1 MFSWV
6 SKDARRKKEP
16 ELFQTVAEGLRLL
29 YAQKLLPLE
38 EHYRFHEFH
47 SPALEDADFD
57 NKPMVLLVGQYSTGK
72 TTFIRHLIEQDFPG
86 MRIGPEPT
94 TDSFIAVMHGPTEGV
109 VPGNALVVDPR
120 RPFRKLNAFGNAFLN
135 RFMCAQLPNPVL
147 DSISI
152 IDTPGILSGE
162 KQRIS
167 RGKHAALAL
176 PSGVGAPALPVE
188 ASYQAVLALAP
199 VSQAASRR
207 QAREQLAQ
215 VPANVGF
222 IFGRTYGGIG
232 NGTFS
237 GLGVTLSSPNTY
249 SRNWDLA
256 SLLPQLC
263 GLASILDEAEAVSY
277 DFAAVLEWFAER
289 VDRIILLF
297 DAHKLDISDE
307 FSEVIKALKNHE
319 DKIRV
324 VLNKADQIETQ
335 QLMRVYGALMWSLG
349 KIINTPEVVRVY
361 IGSFWSHPLLIPDN
375 RKLFEAEEQDLFKD
389 IQSLPRNA
397 ALRKLN
403 DLIKRAR
410 LAKVHAYIISSL
422 KKEMPN
428 VFGKESKKKELV
440 NNLGEIYQK
449 IEREHQISP
458 GDFPSLRKM
467 QELLQTQDFSKFQAL
482 KPKLLDTVDDMLAN
496 DIARLMVMVRQEE
509 SLMPSQAVKGGAFD
523 GTMNGPFGHGY
534 GEGAGEGI
542 DDVEWVVGK
551 DKPTYDEIFYT
562 LSPVNG
568 KITGANAKKEMVK
581 SKLPN
586 TVLGKIWK
594 LADVDKDGLLDD
606 EEFALANHL
615 IKVKLEGH
623 ELPADLPPHLIPPSK
638 RRHE

>member
-1 MFSWV
+1 MFSWLGT
-6 SKDARRKKEP
+6 DDRRKKEP
-16 ELFQTVAEGLRLL
+16 EVFQTVSDGLKKL
-29 YAQKLLPLE
+29 YKTKLLPLE
-38 EHYRFHEFH
+38 ESYKFHEFH

-72 TTFIRHLIEQDFPG
+72 TSFIRYLLEQDFPG

-94 TDSFIAVMHGPTEGV
+94 TDSFIAVMHGDTEGV
-109 VPGNALVVDPR
+109 IPGNALVVDPKK
-120 RPFRKLNAFGNAFLN
+120 PFRKLNAFGNAFLN
-135 RFMCAQLPNPVL
+135 RCACPEKSKCYVSSVL
-147 DSISI
+147 TEQQFSY
-152 IDTPGILSGE
+152 SGN
-162 KQRIS
+162 IGS
-167 RGKHAALAL
+167 LA
-176 PSGVGAPALPVE
+176 
-188 ASYQAVLALAP
+188 
-199 VSQAASRR
+199 
-207 QAREQLAQ
+207 
-215 VPANVGF
+215 
-222 IFGRTYGGIG
+222 
-232 NGTFS
+232 
-237 GLGVTLSSPNTY
+237 
-249 SRNWDLA
+249 
-256 SLLPQLC
+256 
-263 GLASILDEAEAVSY
+263 SY

-349 KIINTPEVVRVY
+349 KIVNTPEVIRVY

-422 KKEMPN
+422 KKEMPS
-428 VFGKESKKKELV
+428 VFGKDNKKKELISS
-440 NNLGEIYQK
+440 LGDIYK
-449 IEREHQISP
+449 RIEREHQISP
-458 GDFPSLRKM
+458 GDFPNLKKM
-467 QELLQTQDFSKFQAL
+467 QDQLQAQDLTKFQPL
-482 KPKLLDTVDDMLAN
+482 KPKLLESVDDMLAN
-496 DIARLMVMVRQEE
+496 DIASLMVLVRQEE
-509 SLMPSQAVKGGAFD
+509 TQRPNAVVKGGAFD
-523 GTMNGPFGHGY
+523 GTLDGPFGHGY

-542 DDVEWVVGK
+542 DEAEWVVAR
-551 DKPTYDEIFYT
+551 DKPAYDEIFYT

-568 KITGANAKKEMVK
+568 KVTGANAKKEMVK

-594 LADVDKDGLLDD
+594 LADIDKDGMLDD

-623 ELPADLPPHLIPPSK
+623 ELPSDLPAHLVPPSK
-638 RRHE
+638 RKIPE

>member
-1 MFSWV
+1 MLEPGTAAASTVSGSMFSWV

-16 ELFQTVAEGLRLL
+16 ELFQTVAEGLRQL

-94 TDSFIAVMHGPTEGV
+94 TDSFIAVMHGPSEGV

-167 RGKHAALAL
+167 RG
-176 PSGVGAPALPVE
+176 
-188 ASYQAVLALAP
+188 
-199 VSQAASRR
+199 
-207 QAREQLAQ
+207 
-215 VPANVGF
+215 
-222 IFGRTYGGIG
+222 
-232 NGTFS
+232 
-237 GLGVTLSSPNTY
+237 
-249 SRNWDLA
+249 
-256 SLLPQLC
+256 
-263 GLASILDEAEAVSY
+263 Y

-428 VFGKESKKKELV
+428 VFGKSKKKELV

-467 QELLQTQDFSKFQAL
+467 QEQLQTQDFSKFQAL

-496 DIARLMVMVRQEE
+496 DIARLMVLVRQEE
-509 SLMPSQAVKGGAFD
+509 SLMPSQVVKGGAFD

-568 KITGANAKKEMVK
+568 KITGASAKKEMVK

-623 ELPADLPPHLIPPSK
+623 ELPADLPPHLVPPSQ

>member
-1 MFSWV
+1 MEQPGTAASPVSGSMFSWV

-16 ELFQTVAEGLRLL
+16 ELFQTVAEGLRQL

-167 RGKHAALAL
+167 RG
-176 PSGVGAPALPVE
+176 
-188 ASYQAVLALAP
+188 
-199 VSQAASRR
+199 
-207 QAREQLAQ
+207 
-215 VPANVGF
+215 
-222 IFGRTYGGIG
+222 
-232 NGTFS
+232 
-237 GLGVTLSSPNTY
+237 
-249 SRNWDLA
+249 
-256 SLLPQLC
+256 
-263 GLASILDEAEAVSY
+263 Y

-440 NNLGEIYQK
+440 SNLGEIYQK

-509 SLMPSQAVKGGAFD
+509 SQMPSQAVKGGAFE

-594 LADVDKDGLLDD
+594 LADVDRDGLLDD

>member
-1 MFSWV
+1 MEQPGTAASRVSGSMFSWV

-16 ELFQTVAEGLRLL
+16 ELFQTVAEGLRQL

-94 TDSFIAVMHGPTEGV
+94 TDSFIAVMHGPTEGM

-135 RFMCAQLPNPVL
+135 RFMCAQLPSPVL

-167 RGKHAALAL
+167 RG
-176 PSGVGAPALPVE
+176 
-188 ASYQAVLALAP
+188 
-199 VSQAASRR
+199 
-207 QAREQLAQ
+207 
-215 VPANVGF
+215 
-222 IFGRTYGGIG
+222 
-232 NGTFS
+232 
-237 GLGVTLSSPNTY
+237 
-249 SRNWDLA
+249 
-256 SLLPQLC
+256 
-263 GLASILDEAEAVSY
+263 Y

-297 DAHKLDISDE
+297 DAHK
-307 FSEVIKALKNHE
+307 
-319 DKIRV
+319 
-324 VLNKADQIETQ
+324 
-335 QLMRVYGALMWSLG
+335 
-349 KIINTPEVVRVY
+349 
-361 IGSFWSHPLLIPDN
+361 
-375 RKLFEAEEQDLFKD
+375 
-389 IQSLPRNA
+389 
-397 ALRKLN
+397 
-403 DLIKRAR
+403 
-410 LAKVHAYIISSL
+410 
-422 KKEMPN
+422 
-428 VFGKESKKKELV
+428 
-440 NNLGEIYQK
+440 
-449 IEREHQISP
+449 
-458 GDFPSLRKM
+458 
-467 QELLQTQDFSKFQAL
+467 
-482 KPKLLDTVDDMLAN
+482 LDTVDDMLAN

-542 DDVEWVVGK
+542 DDIEWVVGK

-623 ELPADLPPHLIPPSK
+623 ELPTDLPPHLIPPSK
-638 RRHE
+638 RRLE

>member
-1 MFSWV
+1 MDEGTSVGGSTMFSWV
-6 SKDARRKKEP
+6 SRDARRRKEP
-16 ELFQTVAEGLRLL
+16 ELFRTVSEGLRQL
-29 YAQKLLPLE
+29 YAGKLLPLE
-38 EHYRFHEFH
+38 EQYRFHEFH
-47 SPALEDADFD
+47 SPALEGADWES
-57 NKPMVLLVGQYSTGK
+57 KPMVLLVGQYSTGK
-72 TTFIRHLIEQDFPG
+72 TTFIRHLLEQDFPG

-94 TDSFIAVMHGPTEGV
+94 TDSFIAVMGGEAEGV

-120 RPFRKLNAFGNAFLN
+120 RPFRKLGAFGNAFLN

-167 RGKHAALAL
+167 RG
-176 PSGVGAPALPVE
+176 
-188 ASYQAVLALAP
+188 
-199 VSQAASRR
+199 
-207 QAREQLAQ
+207 
-215 VPANVGF
+215 
-222 IFGRTYGGIG
+222 
-232 NGTFS
+232 
-237 GLGVTLSSPNTY
+237 
-249 SRNWDLA
+249 
-256 SLLPQLC
+256 
-263 GLASILDEAEAVSY
+263 Y

-440 NNLGEIYQK
+440 NNLGEIYLK

-458 GDFPSLRKM
+458 GDFPNLRKM
-467 QELLQTQDFSKFQAL
+467 QEQLLTQDFSKFQPL
-482 KPKLLDTVDDMLAN
+482 KQKLLDAVDDMLAN

-509 SLMPSQAVKGGAFD
+509 SQMPTQAVKGGAFE

-568 KITGANAKKEMVK
+568 KITGASAKKEMVK

-623 ELPADLPPHLIPPSK
+623 ELPAELPAHLVPPSK

>member
-1 MFSWV
+1 MFSWLGN
-6 SKDARRKKEP
+6 DDRRKKDP
-16 ELFQTVAEGLRLL
+16 EVFQTVSEGLKKL
-29 YAQKLLPLE
+29 YRTKLLPLE
-38 EHYRFHEFH
+38 EHYKFHEFH
-47 SPALEDADFD
+47 SPSLEDADFD

-72 TTFIRHLIEQDFPG
+72 TTFIRYLLEQEFPG

-94 TDSFIAVMHGPTEGV
+94 TDSFIAVMHGDVEGI
-109 VPGNALVVDPR
+109 VPGNALVVDPKK
-120 RPFRKLNAFGNAFLN
+120 PFRKLNAFGNAFLN
-135 RFMCAQLPNPVL
+135 RFVCAQLPNPVL
-147 DSISI
+147 ESISI

-167 RGKHAALAL
+167 RDGIAVLVRFVAAFVRWLSVGKCLDRL
-176 PSGVGAPALPVE
+176 LEQWPALLKFFTSKESP
-188 ASYQAVLALAP
+188 S
-199 VSQAASRR
+199 SS
-207 QAREQLAQ
+207 
-215 VPANVGF
+215 
-222 IFGRTYGGIG
+222 
-232 NGTFS
+232 
-237 GLGVTLSSPNTY
+237 VTK
-249 SRNWDLA
+249 
-256 SLLPQLC
+256 
-263 GLASILDEAEAVSY
+263 GY

-307 FSEVIKALKNHE
+307 FSDVIKALKNHE
-319 DKIRV
+319 DKICV

-349 KIINTPEVVRVY
+349 KIVNTPEVIRVY
-361 IGSFWSHPLLIPDN
+361 IGSFWSHPLHIPDN

-422 KKEMPN
+422 KKEMPA
-428 VFGKESKKKELV
+428 VFGKEQKKKELIGS
-440 NNLGEIYQK
+440 LGEIYSK
-449 IEREHQISP
+449 IEKEHQISP
-458 GDFPSLRKM
+458 GDFPNLKKM
-467 QELLQTQDFSKFQAL
+467 QELLQSHDFNKFQPL
-482 KPKLLDTVDDMLAN
+482 KSKLLDTVDDMLAH
-496 DIARLMVMVRQEE
+496 DIAQLMVLVQQEE
-509 SLMPSQAVKGGAFD
+509 MQKPNQVVKGGAFE
-523 GTMNGPFGHGY
+523 GTMNCPFGHGY

-542 DDVEWVVGK
+542 DEIEWVVAR
-551 DKPTYDEIFYT
+551 DKPMYDEIFYT

-568 KITGANAKKEMVK
+568 KVTGANAKKEMVK

-594 LADVDKDGLLDD
+594 LADVDKDGMLDD

-623 ELPADLPPHLIPPSK
+623 ELPSDIPSHLIPPSK
-638 RRHE
+638 RKITE

>member
-1 MFSWV
+1 MSQVEQPGTATSPVSGSMFSWV

-16 ELFQTVAEGLRLL
+16 ELFQTVAEGLRQL
-29 YAQKLLPLE
+29 YSQKLLPLE

-167 RGKHAALAL
+167 RG
-176 PSGVGAPALPVE
+176 
-188 ASYQAVLALAP
+188 
-199 VSQAASRR
+199 
-207 QAREQLAQ
+207 
-215 VPANVGF
+215 
-222 IFGRTYGGIG
+222 
-232 NGTFS
+232 
-237 GLGVTLSSPNTY
+237 
-249 SRNWDLA
+249 
-256 SLLPQLC
+256 
-263 GLASILDEAEAVSY
+263 Y

-440 NNLGEIYQK
+440 NNLGEIYAK
-449 IEREHQISP
+449 IEREHQISA

-467 QELLQTQDFSKFQAL
+467 QELLQTQDFSKFQVL

-509 SLMPSQAVKGGAFD
+509 SLMPSQVVKGGAFD

-542 DDVEWVVGK
+542 DDIEWVVGK

-623 ELPADLPPHLIPPSK
+623 ELPTDLPPHLIPPSK
-638 RRHE
+638 RRLE

>member
-1 MFSWV
+1 MFSLSTD
-6 SKDARRKKEP
+6 SKRKKEP
-16 ELFQTVAEGLRLL
+16 ELFQNVSEGLKRL
-29 YAQKLLPLE
+29 YRTKLLPLE
-38 EHYRFHEFH
+38 EAYRFHEFH

-72 TTFIRHLIEQDFPG
+72 TTFIRHLMEQDFPG

-94 TDSFIAVMHGPTEGV
+94 TDSFIAVMHGEQEGV
-109 VPGNALVVDPR
+109 VPGNALVVDPKK
-120 RPFRKLNAFGNAFLN
+120 PFRKLNAFGNAFLN

-147 DSISI
+147 ESISI

-162 KQRIS
+162 KQRLS
-167 RGKHAALAL
+167 RG
-176 PSGVGAPALPVE
+176 
-188 ASYQAVLALAP
+188 
-199 VSQAASRR
+199 
-207 QAREQLAQ
+207 
-215 VPANVGF
+215 
-222 IFGRTYGGIG
+222 
-232 NGTFS
+232 
-237 GLGVTLSSPNTY
+237 
-249 SRNWDLA
+249 
-256 SLLPQLC
+256 
-263 GLASILDEAEAVSY
+263 Y

-307 FSEVIKALKNHE
+307 FSEVIRALKNHE

-361 IGSFWSHPLLIPDN
+361 IGSFWSQPLLKPDN

-389 IQSLPRNA
+389 IQGLPRNA

-410 LAKVHAYIISSL
+410 LAKVHAYIIIAL

-428 VFGKESKKKELV
+428 VFGKENKKKELIS
-440 NNLGEIYQK
+440 NLGEIYLK
-449 IEREHQISP
+449 IEKEHQVSP
-458 GDFPSLRKM
+458 GDFPNLKKM
-467 QELLQTQDFSKFQAL
+467 QELLASQDFTRFQGS
-482 KPKLLDTVDDMLAN
+482 KPKLLQVVEDMLAN
-496 DIARLMVMVRQEE
+496 DIARLMTQVRQEE
-509 SLMPSQAVKGGAFD
+509 AATPSQAVKGGAFE
-523 GTMNGPFGHGY
+523 GTANGPFGHGY

-542 DDVEWVVGK
+542 DEAEWVVGK
-551 DKPTYDEIFYT
+551 DKPNYDEIFYT

-568 KITGANAKKEMVK
+568 KVSGASAKKEMVK

-594 LADVDKDGLLDD
+594 LADVDQDGYLDD

-615 IKVKLEGH
+615 IKVKLEGY
-623 ELPADLPPHLIPPSK
+623 ELPEQLPGHLVPPSK
-638 RRHE
+638 RGGAGAKGGVEMGGE

>member
-1 MFSWV
+1 MFSWLG
-6 SKDARRKKEP
+6 SDDRRRKDP
-16 ELFQTVAEGLRLL
+16 EVFQTVSEGLKKL
-29 YAQKLLPLE
+29 YKTKLLPLE
-38 EHYRFHEFH
+38 DYYKFHEFH

-72 TTFIRHLIEQDFPG
+72 TTFIRYLLEQDFPG

-94 TDSFIAVMHGPTEGV
+94 TDSFIAVMQGDVEGII
-109 VPGNALVVDPR
+109 PGNALVVDPKK
-120 RPFRKLNAFGNAFLN
+120 PFRKLNAFGNAFLN
-135 RFMCAQLPNPVL
+135 RFVCAQLPNAVL
-147 DSISI
+147 ESISV

-167 RGKHAALAL
+167 RAKE
-176 PSGVGAPALPVE
+176 VGY
-188 ASYQAVLALAP
+188 S
-199 VSQAASRR
+199 SRHR
-207 QAREQLAQ
+207 C
-215 VPANVGF
+215 P
-222 IFGRTYGGIG
+222 YGG
-232 NGTFS
+232 
-237 GLGVTLSSPNTY
+237 
-249 SRNWDLA
+249 
-256 SLLPQLC
+256 
-263 GLASILDEAEAVSY
+263 Y

-319 DKIRV
+319 DKMRV

-349 KIINTPEVVRVY
+349 KIVNTPEVIRVY

-375 RKLFEAEEQDLFKD
+375 RKLFEAEEQDLFRD

-422 KKEMPN
+422 KKEMPS
-428 VFGKESKKKELV
+428 VFGKDNKKKELV
-440 NNLGEIYQK
+440 NNLGETYGR

-458 GDFPSLRKM
+458 GDFPNLKKM
-467 QELLQTQDFSKFQAL
+467 QEQLQAQDFSKFQPL
-482 KPKLLDTVDDMLAN
+482 KSKLLDAVEDMLAN
-496 DIARLMVMVRQEE
+496 DIAQLMVLVRQEE
-509 SLMPSQAVKGGAFD
+509 SQRPVQMVKGGAFE
-523 GTMNGPFGHGY
+523 GTLHGPFGHGY

-542 DDVEWVVGK
+542 DDAEWVVAR
-551 DKPTYDEIFYT
+551 DKPMYDEIFYT
-562 LSPVNG
+562 LSPVDG
-568 KITGANAKKEMVK
+568 KITGASAKKEMVR

-594 LADVDKDGLLDD
+594 LSDIDKDGMLDD
-606 EEFALANHL
+606 DEFALANHL

-623 ELPADLPPHLIPPSK
+623 ELPNELPSHLIPPSK
-638 RRHE
+638 RKLAE

>member
-1 MFSWV
+1 GLTSCRTSNCIMFSWLG
-6 SKDARRKKEP
+6 KDDRRKRDP
-16 ELFQTVAEGLRLL
+16 EVFQTVSDGLRKL
-29 YAQKLLPLE
+29 YKTKLLPLE
-38 EHYRFHEFH
+38 EHYKFHEFH

-72 TTFIRHLIEQDFPG
+72 TSFIRYLLEQDFPG

-94 TDSFIAVMHGPTEGV
+94 TDSFIAVMHGDIEGLI
-109 VPGNALVVDPR
+109 PGNALVVDPKK
-120 RPFRKLNAFGNAFLN
+120 PFRKLNAFGNAFLN
-135 RFMCAQLPNPVL
+135 RFVCAQLPNPVL
-147 DSISI
+147 ESISV

-167 RGKHAALAL
+167 RG
-176 PSGVGAPALPVE
+176 
-188 ASYQAVLALAP
+188 
-199 VSQAASRR
+199 
-207 QAREQLAQ
+207 
-215 VPANVGF
+215 
-222 IFGRTYGGIG
+222 
-232 NGTFS
+232 
-237 GLGVTLSSPNTY
+237 
-249 SRNWDLA
+249 
-256 SLLPQLC
+256 
-263 GLASILDEAEAVSY
+263 Y

-307 FSEVIKALKNHE
+307 FSEVIRALKNHE

-349 KIINTPEVVRVY
+349 KIVNTPEVVRVY

-375 RKLFEAEEQDLFKD
+375 RRLFEAEEQDLFKD

-422 KKEMPN
+422 KKEMPS
-428 VFGKESKKKELV
+428 VFGKENKKKELI
-440 NNLGEIYQK
+440 NSLGEIYSR

-458 GDFPSLRKM
+458 GDFPNLKKM
-467 QELLQTQDFSKFQAL
+467 QEQLQAHDLNKFQPL
-482 KPKLLDTVDDMLAN
+482 KIKLLDAVDDMLAH
-496 DIARLMVMVRQEE
+496 DIAQLMILVRQEE
-509 SLMPSQAVKGGAFD
+509 TQRPNQVVKGGAFE

-542 DDVEWVVGK
+542 DEVEWVVAR
-551 DKPTYDEIFYT
+551 DKPMYDEIFYT

-568 KITGANAKKEMVK
+568 KVTGANAKKEMVK

-594 LADVDKDGLLDD
+594 LADIDKDGMLDD

-623 ELPADLPPHLIPPSK
+623 ELPSELPGHLVPPSK
-638 RRHE
+638 RKLPE

>member
-1 MFSWV
+1 MSPMEQPGTAASPVSNSMFSWV

-16 ELFQTVAEGLRLL
+16 ELFQTVAEGLRQL

-38 EHYRFHEFH
+38 EYYRFHEFH

-167 RGKHAALAL
+167 RG
-176 PSGVGAPALPVE
+176 
-188 ASYQAVLALAP
+188 
-199 VSQAASRR
+199 
-207 QAREQLAQ
+207 
-215 VPANVGF
+215 
-222 IFGRTYGGIG
+222 
-232 NGTFS
+232 
-237 GLGVTLSSPNTY
+237 
-249 SRNWDLA
+249 
-256 SLLPQLC
+256 
-263 GLASILDEAEAVSY
+263 Y

-509 SLMPSQAVKGGAFD
+509 SLMPSQAVKGGAFE

>member
-1 MFSWV
+1 MLHPLVHCSDAAARTVPRPGRLNSFSWAIGPRVPLFRQSSVETAAVAMFSWV
-6 SKDARRKKEP
+6 SNDSRRKKEP
-16 ELFQTVAEGLRLL
+16 ELFDTVSEGLRRL
-29 YAQKLLPLE
+29 YTHKLLPLE
-38 EHYRFHEFH
+38 ETYRFHDFH
-47 SPALEDADFD
+47 SPALEDADFH

-72 TTFIRHLIEQDFPG
+72 TTFIRHLMEQDFPG

-94 TDSFIAVMHGPTEGV
+94 TDSFIAVMHGPVEGV
-109 VPGNALVVDPR
+109 MPGNALVVDPKK
-120 RPFRKLNAFGNAFLN
+120 PFRKLSAFGNAFLN

-147 DSISI
+147 ESISI

-167 RGKHAALAL
+167 RG
-176 PSGVGAPALPVE
+176 
-188 ASYQAVLALAP
+188 
-199 VSQAASRR
+199 
-207 QAREQLAQ
+207 
-215 VPANVGF
+215 
-222 IFGRTYGGIG
+222 
-232 NGTFS
+232 
-237 GLGVTLSSPNTY
+237 
-249 SRNWDLA
+249 
-256 SLLPQLC
+256 
-263 GLASILDEAEAVSY
+263 Y

-375 RKLFEAEEQDLFKD
+375 RKLFEAEETDLFKD

-410 LAKVHAYIISSL
+410 LAKVHAYIISAL

-428 VFGKESKKKELV
+428 VFGKDNKKKELI
-440 NNLGEIYQK
+440 NNLGEIYMK
-449 IEREHQISP
+449 IEKEQQISP
-458 GDFPSLRKM
+458 GDFPNLKKM
-467 QELLQTQDFSKFQAL
+467 QEILMTQDFAKFQSI
-482 KPKLLDTVDDMLAN
+482 KPKLLDAVDDMLAN

-509 SLMPSQAVKGGAFD
+509 SQMTSQVVKGGAFE

-542 DDVEWVVGK
+542 DDIEWVVGK

-568 KITGANAKKEMVK
+568 KITGASAKKEMVK

-594 LADVDKDGLLDD
+594 LADVDRDGLLDD

-623 ELPADLPPHLIPPSK
+623 ELPAELPSHLIPPSK
-638 RRHE
+638 RRGD

>member
-1 MFSWV
+1 IETPPNAAFPWLGG
-6 SKDARRKKEP
+6 DDRRRKDP
-16 ELFQTVAEGLRLL
+16 EVFQTVSEGLKKL
-29 YAQKLLPLE
+29 YKAKLLPLE
-38 EHYRFHEFH
+38 EHYKFHEFH

-72 TTFIRHLIEQDFPG
+72 TTFIRYLLEQDFPG

-94 TDSFIAVMHGPTEGV
+94 TDSFIAVMQGDVEGII
-109 VPGNALVVDPR
+109 PGNALVVDPKK
-120 RPFRKLNAFGNAFLN
+120 PFRKLNAFGNAFLN
-135 RFMCAQLPNPVL
+135 RFVCAQLPNAVL
-147 DSISI
+147 DSISV

-167 RGKHAALAL
+167 RG
-176 PSGVGAPALPVE
+176 
-188 ASYQAVLALAP
+188 
-199 VSQAASRR
+199 
-207 QAREQLAQ
+207 
-215 VPANVGF
+215 
-222 IFGRTYGGIG
+222 
-232 NGTFS
+232 
-237 GLGVTLSSPNTY
+237 
-249 SRNWDLA
+249 
-256 SLLPQLC
+256 
-263 GLASILDEAEAVSY
+263 Y

-319 DKIRV
+319 DKMRV

-349 KIINTPEVVRVY
+349 KIVNTPEVIRVY

-375 RKLFEAEEQDLFKD
+375 RKLFEAEEQDLFRD

-410 LAKVHAYIISSL
+410 LAKVQAYIISSL
-422 KKEMPN
+422 KKEMPS
-428 VFGKESKKKELV
+428 VFGKDNKKKELV
-440 NNLGEIYQK
+440 NNLGEILRR
-449 IEREHQISP
+449 IERASDLHEEQ
-458 GDFPSLRKM
+458 
-467 QELLQTQDFSKFQAL
+467 LQGQDFSKFQPL
-482 KPKLLDTVDDMLAN
+482 KAKLLDAVEDMLAH
-496 DIARLMVMVRQEE
+496 DIAQLMVLVRQEE
-509 SLMPSQAVKGGAFD
+509 SQRPAQMVKGGAFE
-523 GTMNGPFGHGY
+523 GTLHGPFGHGY

-542 DDVEWVVGK
+542 DDATWVVAR
-551 DKPTYDEIFYT
+551 DKPMYDEIFYT
-562 LSPVNG
+562 LSPVDG
-568 KITGANAKKEMVK
+568 KITGANAKKEMVR

-594 LADVDKDGLLDD
+594 LSDIDKDGMLDD

-623 ELPADLPPHLIPPSK
+623 ELPSELPPHLIPPSK
-638 RRHE
+638 RKMAD

>member
-1 MFSWV
+1 MFSWLR
-6 SKDARRKKEP
+6 SDDRRRKDP
-16 ELFQTVAEGLRLL
+16 EVFQTVSDGLKKL
-29 YAQKLLPLE
+29 YRTKLLPLE

-72 TTFIRHLIEQDFPG
+72 TTFIRYLLEQDFPG

-94 TDSFIAVMHGPTEGV
+94 TDSFIAVMQGEMEGII
-109 VPGNALVVDPR
+109 PGNALVVDPKK
-120 RPFRKLNAFGNAFLN
+120 PFRKLNAFGNAFLN
-135 RFMCAQLPNPVL
+135 RVEQDLGRPCIF
-147 DSISI
+147 SR
-152 IDTPGILSGE
+152 PGI
-162 KQRIS
+162 
-167 RGKHAALAL
+167 
-176 PSGVGAPALPVE
+176 
-188 ASYQAVLALAP
+188 
-199 VSQAASRR
+199 
-207 QAREQLAQ
+207 
-215 VPANVGF
+215 
-222 IFGRTYGGIG
+222 
-232 NGTFS
+232 
-237 GLGVTLSSPNTY
+237 
-249 SRNWDLA
+249 
-256 SLLPQLC
+256 SL
-263 GLASILDEAEAVSY
+263 DWY

-319 DKIRV
+319 DKMRV

-349 KIINTPEVVRVY
+349 KIVNTPEVIRVY

-375 RKLFEAEEQDLFKD
+375 RKLFEAEEQDLFRD

-422 KKEMPN
+422 KKEMPSM
-428 VFGKESKKKELV
+428 FGKDNKKKELV
-440 NNLGEIYQK
+440 NNLAEIYGQ

-458 GDFPSLRKM
+458 GDFPALKRM
-467 QELLQTQDFSKFQAL
+467 QDQLQAQDFSKFQPL
-482 KPKLLDTVDDMLAN
+482 KSKLLEVVDDMLAH
-496 DIARLMVMVRQEE
+496 DIAQLMVLVRQEE
-509 SLMPSQAVKGGAFD
+509 TQRPAQIVKGGAFE
-523 GTMNGPFGHGY
+523 GTLHGPFGHGY

-542 DDVEWVVGK
+542 DDAEWVVAR
-551 DKPTYDEIFYT
+551 DKPMYDEIFYT
-562 LSPVNG
+562 LSPVDG
-568 KITGANAKKEMVK
+568 KITGANAKKEMVR

-586 TVLGKIWK
+586 SVLGKIWK
-594 LADVDKDGLLDD
+594 LADIDKDGMLDD

-623 ELPADLPPHLIPPSK
+623 ELPNELPAHLVPPSK
-638 RRHE
+638 RKATE

>member
-1 MFSWV
+1 MGRPGRGEGGRQRTQVGAKDAASSQVYSSMFSWV

-16 ELFQTVAEGLRLL
+16 ELFQTVAEGLRQL

-167 RGKHAALAL
+167 RG
-176 PSGVGAPALPVE
+176 
-188 ASYQAVLALAP
+188 
-199 VSQAASRR
+199 
-207 QAREQLAQ
+207 
-215 VPANVGF
+215 
-222 IFGRTYGGIG
+222 
-232 NGTFS
+232 
-237 GLGVTLSSPNTY
+237 
-249 SRNWDLA
+249 
-256 SLLPQLC
+256 
-263 GLASILDEAEAVSY
+263 Y

-509 SLMPSQAVKGGAFD
+509 SQMPSQAVKGGAFD

>member
-1 MFSWV
+1 TEQPGTAANPVSGSMFSWV

-16 ELFQTVAEGLRLL
+16 ELFQTVAEGLRQL

-167 RGKHAALAL
+167 RG
-176 PSGVGAPALPVE
+176 
-188 ASYQAVLALAP
+188 
-199 VSQAASRR
+199 
-207 QAREQLAQ
+207 
-215 VPANVGF
+215 
-222 IFGRTYGGIG
+222 
-232 NGTFS
+232 
-237 GLGVTLSSPNTY
+237 
-249 SRNWDLA
+249 
-256 SLLPQLC
+256 
-263 GLASILDEAEAVSY
+263 Y

-509 SLMPSQAVKGGAFD
+509 SLMPSQVVKGGAFD

-594 LADVDKDGLLDD
+594 LADVDRDGLLDD

-623 ELPADLPPHLIPPSK
+623 ELPADLPPHLVPPSK

>member
-1 MFSWV
+1 MEEPGTAAAAGLITMFSWV
-6 SKDARRKKEP
+6 NKDARRKKEP
-16 ELFQTVAEGLRLL
+16 ELFQTVAEGLRQL

-38 EHYRFHEFH
+38 EHYRFHDFH

-94 TDSFIAVMHGPTEGV
+94 TDSFIAVMHGTAEGV

-147 DSISI
+147 ESISI

-167 RGKHAALAL
+167 RG
-176 PSGVGAPALPVE
+176 
-188 ASYQAVLALAP
+188 
-199 VSQAASRR
+199 
-207 QAREQLAQ
+207 
-215 VPANVGF
+215 
-222 IFGRTYGGIG
+222 
-232 NGTFS
+232 
-237 GLGVTLSSPNTY
+237 
-249 SRNWDLA
+249 
-256 SLLPQLC
+256 
-263 GLASILDEAEAVSY
+263 Y

-428 VFGKESKKKELV
+428 MFGKESKKKELV

-458 GDFPSLRKM
+458 GDFPNLRKM
-467 QELLQTQDFSKFQAL
+467 QELLQTQDFGKFQAL
-482 KPKLLDTVDDMLAN
+482 KPKLLDTVDDMLSK

-623 ELPADLPPHLIPPSK
+623 ELPADLPPHLVPPSK

>member
-16 ELFQTVAEGLRLL
+16 ELFQSVASGLRKL
-29 YAQKLLPLE
+29 YSTKLLPLE
-38 EHYRFHEFH
+38 EYYKFHDFH

-72 TTFIRHLIEQDFPG
+72 TTFIRHLLEQDFPG

-94 TDSFIAVMHGPTEGV
+94 TDSFIAVMHGDVEGV
-109 VPGNALVVDPR
+109 IPGNALVVDPNK
-120 RPFRKLNAFGNAFLN
+120 PFRKLNAFGNAFLN
-135 RFMCAQLPNPVL
+135 RFMCAQMPNPVL

-167 RGKHAALAL
+167 RG
-176 PSGVGAPALPVE
+176 
-188 ASYQAVLALAP
+188 
-199 VSQAASRR
+199 
-207 QAREQLAQ
+207 
-215 VPANVGF
+215 
-222 IFGRTYGGIG
+222 
-232 NGTFS
+232 
-237 GLGVTLSSPNTY
+237 
-249 SRNWDLA
+249 
-256 SLLPQLC
+256 
-263 GLASILDEAEAVSY
+263 Y

-307 FSEVIKALKNHE
+307 FSDVIKALKNHE

-361 IGSFWSHPLLIPDN
+361 IGSFWSQPLLIAEN
-375 RKLFEAEEQDLFKD
+375 RKLFEAEETDLFKD

-428 VFGKESKKKELV
+428 VFGKDTKKKELI
-440 NNLGEIYQK
+440 NNLGEIYLK

-458 GDFPSLRKM
+458 GDFPNLKRM
-467 QELLQTQDFSKFQAL
+467 QEMLQNQDFTKFQSV
-482 KPKLLDTVDDMLAN
+482 KQKLLDTVDDMLAN
-496 DIARLMVMVRQEE
+496 DIARLMIMVRQEE
-509 SLMPSQAVKGGAFD
+509 SQMPNQVVKGGAFE

-542 DDVEWVVGK
+542 DEIEWVVAK
-551 DKPTYDEIFYT
+551 DKPTYDEIFFT

-568 KITGANAKKEMVK
+568 KITGASAKKEMVK

-586 TVLGKIWK
+586 VVLGKIWK
-594 LADVDKDGLLDD
+594 LADVDKDGMLDD

-623 ELPADLPPHLIPPSK
+623 ELPADLPAHLIPPSK
-638 RRHE
+638 RGLE

>member
-1 MFSWV
+1 MVESFSRTHCIKIV
-6 SKDARRKKEP
+6 FDLQLSS
-16 ELFQTVAEGLRLL
+16 
-29 YAQKLLPLE
+29 
-38 EHYRFHEFH
+38 YRQFR
-47 SPALEDADFD
+47 D
-57 NKPMVLLVGQYSTGK
+57 
-72 TTFIRHLIEQDFPG
+72 
-86 MRIGPEPT
+86 T
-94 TDSFIAVMHGPTEGV
+94 TDFFGDIYE
-109 VPGNALVVDPR
+109 LVLTARCFSPQPPATWRSRLTIR
-120 RPFRKLNAFGNAFLN
+120 RLRVQPWVETDIF
-135 RFMCAQLPNPVL
+135 
-147 DSISI
+147 
-152 IDTPGILSGE
+152 LSGHDE
-162 KQRIS
+162 NIS
-167 RGKHAALAL
+167 A
-176 PSGVGAPALPVE
+176 
-188 ASYQAVLALAP
+188 
-199 VSQAASRR
+199 
-207 QAREQLAQ
+207 EQ
-215 VPANVGF
+215 N
-222 IFGRTYGGIG
+222 
-232 NGTFS
+232 
-237 GLGVTLSSPNTY
+237 
-249 SRNWDLA
+249 
-256 SLLPQLC
+256 
-263 GLASILDEAEAVSY
+263 SILATGRASGY

-307 FSEVIKALKNHE
+307 FSEVIKGLKNHE

-428 VFGKESKKKELV
+428 VFGKESKKKELL
-440 NNLGEIYQK
+440 NNLGEIYLK

-467 QELLQTQDFSKFQAL
+467 QEQLLTQDFSKFQPL
-482 KPKLLDTVDDMLAN
+482 KQKLLDTVDDMLAN

-509 SLMPSQAVKGGAFD
+509 SQMPSQVVKGGAFE

-542 DDVEWVVGK
+542 DDVEWVVSK

-568 KITGANAKKEMVK
+568 KITGASAKKEMVK

-623 ELPADLPPHLIPPSK
+623 ELPAELPSHLVPPSK
-638 RRHE
+638 PARALPAGD

>member
-1 MFSWV
+1 MKQQATMFSWLGT
-6 SKDARRKKEP
+6 DDRRKKEP
-16 ELFQTVAEGLRLL
+16 EVFQTVSDGLKKL
-29 YAQKLLPLE
+29 YKTKLLPLE
-38 EHYRFHEFH
+38 ESYKFHEFH

-72 TTFIRHLIEQDFPG
+72 TSFIRYLLEQDFPG

-94 TDSFIAVMHGPTEGV
+94 TDSFIAVMHGDTEGV
-109 VPGNALVVDPR
+109 IPGNALVVDPKK
-120 RPFRKLNAFGNAFLN
+120 PFRKLNAFGNAFLN
-135 RFMCAQLPNPVL
+135 RFVCAQLPNPVL
-147 DSISI
+147 ESISV

-167 RGKHAALAL
+167 RG
-176 PSGVGAPALPVE
+176 
-188 ASYQAVLALAP
+188 
-199 VSQAASRR
+199 
-207 QAREQLAQ
+207 
-215 VPANVGF
+215 
-222 IFGRTYGGIG
+222 
-232 NGTFS
+232 
-237 GLGVTLSSPNTY
+237 
-249 SRNWDLA
+249 
-256 SLLPQLC
+256 
-263 GLASILDEAEAVSY
+263 Y

-349 KIINTPEVVRVY
+349 KIVNTPEVIRVY

-422 KKEMPN
+422 KKEMPS
-428 VFGKESKKKELV
+428 VFGKENKKKELIAS
-440 NNLGEIYQK
+440 LGDIYK
-449 IEREHQISP
+449 RIEREHQISP
-458 GDFPSLRKM
+458 GDFPNLKKM
-467 QELLQTQDFSKFQAL
+467 QDQLQAQDLNRFQPL
-482 KPKLLDTVDDMLAN
+482 KPKLLEAVDDMLAN
-496 DIARLMVMVRQEE
+496 DIAGLMVLVRQEE
-509 SLMPSQAVKGGAFD
+509 NQRPNPVVKGGAFD
-523 GTMNGPFGHGY
+523 GTLNGPFGHGY

-542 DDVEWVVGK
+542 DEAEWVVAR
-551 DKPTYDEIFYT
+551 DKPAYDEIFYT

-568 KITGANAKKEMVK
+568 KVTGANAKKEMVK

-594 LADVDKDGLLDD
+594 LADIDKDGMLDD

-623 ELPADLPPHLIPPSK
+623 ELPSELPAHLVPPSK
-638 RRHE
+638 RKISE

>member
-1 MFSWV
+1 MFSWLGT
-6 SKDARRKKEP
+6 DDRRRKDP
-16 ELFQTVAEGLRLL
+16 EVFQTVSEGLKKL
-29 YAQKLLPLE
+29 YKTKLLPLE
-38 EHYRFHEFH
+38 DYYKFHEFH

-72 TTFIRHLIEQDFPG
+72 TTFIRYLLEQDFPG

-94 TDSFIAVMHGPTEGV
+94 TDSFIAVMQGDVEGII
-109 VPGNALVVDPR
+109 PGNALVVDPKK
-120 RPFRKLNAFGNAFLN
+120 PFRKLNAFGNAFLN
-135 RFMCAQLPNPVL
+135 RFVCAQLPNPVL
-147 DSISI
+147 ESISV

-167 RGKHAALAL
+167 RAQEEGYSSL
-176 PSGVGAPALPVE
+176 
-188 ASYQAVLALAP
+188 
-199 VSQAASRR
+199 RR
-207 QAREQLAQ
+207 CL
-215 VPANVGF
+215 
-222 IFGRTYGGIG
+222 YGG
-232 NGTFS
+232 
-237 GLGVTLSSPNTY
+237 
-249 SRNWDLA
+249 
-256 SLLPQLC
+256 
-263 GLASILDEAEAVSY
+263 Y

-307 FSEVIKALKNHE
+307 FSDVIKALKNHE
-319 DKIRV
+319 DKMRV

-349 KIINTPEVVRVY
+349 KIVNTPEVIRVY

-375 RKLFEAEEQDLFKD
+375 RKLFEAEEQDLFRD

-422 KKEMPN
+422 KKEMPS
-428 VFGKESKKKELV
+428 VFGKDNKKKELV
-440 NNLGEIYQK
+440 NNLGEIYSR

-458 GDFPSLRKM
+458 GDFPNLRKM
-467 QELLQTQDFSKFQAL
+467 QDQLQGQDFSKFQPL
-482 KPKLLDTVDDMLAN
+482 KSKLLETVEDMLAN
-496 DIARLMVMVRQEE
+496 DIAQLMVLVRQEE
-509 SLMPSQAVKGGAFD
+509 SQRPMQMVKGGAFE
-523 GTMNGPFGHGY
+523 GTLHGPFGHGY

-542 DDVEWVVGK
+542 DDAEWVVAR
-551 DKPTYDEIFYT
+551 DKPMYDEIFYT
-562 LSPVNG
+562 LSPVDG
-568 KITGANAKKEMVK
+568 KITGANAKREMVR

-594 LADVDKDGLLDD
+594 LADIDKDGMLDD

-623 ELPADLPPHLIPPSK
+623 ELPNELPSHLLPPSK
-638 RRHE
+638 RKLTE

>member
-1 MFSWV
+1 MFSWA
-6 SKDARRKKEP
+6 SKDGRRKKEP
-16 ELFQTVAEGLRLL
+16 ELFQTVSDGLRRL
-29 YAQKLLPLE
+29 YTGKLLPLE
-38 EHYRFHEFH
+38 ESYKFHDFH

-72 TTFIRHLIEQDFPG
+72 TTFIRHLLEQDFPG

-94 TDSFIAVMHGPTEGV
+94 TDSFIAVMHGDVDGM
-109 VPGNALVVDPR
+109 VPGNALVVDPKK
-120 RPFRKLNAFGNAFLN
+120 PFRKLNAFGNAFLN
-135 RFMCAQLPNPVL
+135 RFICAQLPNAVL
-147 DSISI
+147 ESISI

-167 RGKHAALAL
+167 RG
-176 PSGVGAPALPVE
+176 
-188 ASYQAVLALAP
+188 
-199 VSQAASRR
+199 
-207 QAREQLAQ
+207 
-215 VPANVGF
+215 
-222 IFGRTYGGIG
+222 
-232 NGTFS
+232 
-237 GLGVTLSSPNTY
+237 
-249 SRNWDLA
+249 
-256 SLLPQLC
+256 
-263 GLASILDEAEAVSY
+263 Y

-361 IGSFWSHPLLIPDN
+361 IGSFWAQPLLIPDN

-428 VFGKESKKKELV
+428 MFGKENKKKELISG
-440 NNLGEIYQK
+440 LGEIYLK

-458 GDFPSLRKM
+458 GDFPSLKKM
-467 QELLQTQDFSKFQAL
+467 QELLQTEDFTKFNSL
-482 KPKLLDTVDDMLAN
+482 KPKLLDAVDDMLAN

-509 SLMPSQAVKGGAFD
+509 SQMPTQVVKGGAFE

-542 DDVEWVVGK
+542 DEIEWVVGK

-562 LSPVNG
+562 LSPANG
-568 KITGANAKKEMVK
+568 KITGASAKKEMIK

-594 LADVDKDGLLDD
+594 LADVDKDGMLDD

-615 IKVKLEGH
+615 IKIKLEGH
-623 ELPADLPPHLIPPSK
+623 ELPADLPLHLVPPSK
-638 RRHE
+638 RRSQ